1 MLEWVIFLPKNS
13 TIFIIFF
20 SLIGLVVGSFINVVV
35 HRLPI
40 MMEKNSHEQY
50 ASYTKNK
57 KTHVPIKYNL
67 ITPRSACPHCQK
79 AIAIR
84 HIIPVI
90 SFLLLRGRCHECK
103 SLISLRYPAI
113 EIISAVLVGLIAS
126 KFGYSLN
133 TIAASILALTLLA
146 LAFIDIETQLL
157 PDKITLP
164 LMWLGLIFNLNE
176 GFTDIQS
183 AVIGAA
189 AGYLFLWC
197 IYWLFKFATGKEG
210 MGYGDFKMLAAI
222 GAWFGWAI
230 LPLVI
235 LFSSLAGSI
244 IGISLIILTKKKR
257 SASLPFGP
265 YLALAGIV
273 ALLWGQ
279 QLLHLYL
286 P

>member
-1 MLEWVIFLPKNS
+1 MSELIVLMQKNS
-13 TIFIIFF
+13 TILIILV
-20 SLIGLVVGSFINVVV
+20 SLLGLVVGSFINVVV

-50 ASYTKNK
+50 ASYTENK

-133 TIAASILALTLLA
+133 TIAASIFALTLLT
-146 LAFIDIETQLL
+146 LACIDIETQLL

-164 LMWLGLIFNLNE
+164 LMWLGLIWNLNE

-197 IYWLFKFATGKEG
+197 IYWLYKFTTGKEG

-222 GAWFGWAI
+222 GAWFGWI
-230 LPLVI
+230 MLPLVI

-244 IGISLIILTKKKR
+244 IGISLIIFTKKKR
-257 SASLPFGP
+257 SAAIPFGP
-265 YLALAGIV
+265 YLALSGIIV
-273 ALLWGQ
+273 LLWGRS
-279 QLLHLYL
+279 LIDIF
-286 P
+286 